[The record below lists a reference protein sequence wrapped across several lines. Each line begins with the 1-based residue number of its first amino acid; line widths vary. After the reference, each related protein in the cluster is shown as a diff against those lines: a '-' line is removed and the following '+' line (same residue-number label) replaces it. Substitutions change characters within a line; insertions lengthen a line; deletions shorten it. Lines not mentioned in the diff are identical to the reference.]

1 MEDMKNKIED
11 DDWIQVE
18 SGQWHQVIDL
28 LPRLKTRVCAR
39 TMYHC
44 EDSCFLTMCQEV
56 VDREDV
62 IALLKG
68 VLYPGIWSYECPT
81 CSPRMEPV
89 ADLE

>member
-11 DDWIQVE
+11 YDWIQVE
-18 SGQWHQVIDL
+18 SGQWHQVN
-28 LPRLKTRVCAR
+28 
-39 TMYHC
+39 HC